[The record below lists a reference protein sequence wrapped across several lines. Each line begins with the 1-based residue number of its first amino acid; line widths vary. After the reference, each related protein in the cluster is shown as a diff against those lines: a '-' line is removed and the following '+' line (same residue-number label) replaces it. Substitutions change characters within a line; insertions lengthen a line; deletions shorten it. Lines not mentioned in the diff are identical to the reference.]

1 MPALEI
7 PPWLQAADPAAHM
20 ARGMQIGV
28 QLGAQRAAE
37 AAKQQQAAE
46 RAQEFQQQMSAEQ
59 AAQQFKM
66 QQAARAEQMQA
77 QEQARADAELQL
89 KSSMAADKS
98 KAILQY
104 QESVKGGM
112 DPLQA
117 ILQYGPAMGGQAS
130 PEAAALRSQ
139 ATHSLPA
146 PQFVPGNVDSGE
158 PAHYVESGAGGV
170 KRVAFPPRSTAAAT
184 PTFVPESPETGP
196 AHWESGG
203 RITQARAA
211 QSLSAA
217 DRESL
222 RANRKIIADF
232 EKAYGDPIMSRAMQK
247 ADPKA
252 YTEAQSEARDA
263 ARSILELQPDD
274 PMAKRYSAGTK
285 GASSKTKVE
294 RAKEISAEHP
304 EWTKAQVIKAV
315 NDETK

>member
-117 ILQYGPAMGGQAS
+117 ILQYGCAPIASHTLIAS
-130 PEAAALRSQ
+130 PAVCARECGEWRTRALRGERRWRGEASC
-139 ATHSLPA
+139 LPA
-146 PQFVPGNVDSGE
+146 
-158 PAHYVESGAGGV
+158 AIH
-170 KRVAFPPRSTAAAT
+170 
-184 PTFVPESPETGP
+184 
-196 AHWESGG
+196 
-203 RITQARAA
+203 
-211 QSLSAA
+211 
-217 DRESL
+217 
-222 RANRKIIADF
+222 
-232 EKAYGDPIMSRAMQK
+232 SRGY
-247 ADPKA
+247 P
-252 YTEAQSEARDA
+252 Y
-263 ARSILELQPDD
+263 ICP
-274 PMAKRYSAGTK
+274 
-285 GASSKTKVE
+285 
-294 RAKEISAEHP
+294 
-304 EWTKAQVIKAV
+304 
-315 NDETK
+315 